1 MDGPSKAD
9 HDADSDSDGEA
20 PDDLYV
26 LFYFDLN
33 YFFF

>member
-9 HDADSDSDGEA
+9 HEFESDSDGED

-26 LFYFDLN
+26 FIN
-33 YFFF
+33 FF